1 MKHYTLLI
9 GILFAFSILATSC
22 QSNGGE
28 ENTEESTSA
37 TTASNDHSNAQ
48 ASDEKIV
55 VEGPGGIEVGTLQ
68 KVNGENIIFSG
79 GNKFTSIKEEKKT
92 RYLLNDGNEIY
103 TLSDRGSSFD
113 MVETSSGRI
122 LWRVFSSETSIT
134 LKNDFIPES
143 VIIRSANQSCRII
156 YSDKEFTRVT
166 YKEGIYTSGTPQGN
180 IIVRGQSSYSRAFS
194 MIGTGFAVAP
204 PHQMI
209 ILAELLDKGI

>member
-9 GILFAFSILATSC
+9 GILFAFSLLATSC
-22 QSNGGE
+22 QSNGSD

-37 TTASNDHSNAQ
+37 TTTSNDNSTAQ
-48 ASDEKIV
+48 VSGEKIV
-55 VEGPGGIEVGTLQ
+55 VEGPGGVEFGTLQ

-122 LWRVFSSETSIT
+122 LWRVFPSESSIT
-134 LKNDFIPES
+134 LKNDFIPGP
-143 VIIRSANQSCRII
+143 VTIRCENQSCRLI
-156 YSDKEFTRVT
+156 YTDKEFTTVT
-166 YKEGIYTSGTPQGN
+166 YKDGTYTSGTPQGN
-180 IIVRGQSSYSRAFS
+180 VVVRGQSSFSRAFS
-194 MIGTGFAVAP
+194 LIGTGFAVAP